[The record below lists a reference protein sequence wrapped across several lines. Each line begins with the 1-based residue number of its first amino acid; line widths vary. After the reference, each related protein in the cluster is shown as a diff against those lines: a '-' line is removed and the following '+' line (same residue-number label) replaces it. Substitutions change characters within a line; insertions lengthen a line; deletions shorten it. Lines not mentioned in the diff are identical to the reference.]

1 MNYALS
7 PIRTLLFVAS
17 LLIPSGVVVA
27 QPDPITLESPNA
39 EEGGNFGIAVS
50 GVPDVDGDG
59 RGDIVV
65 GAWEE
70 SGPVDSPVSRAGRV
84 YIFSGATGTLH
95 RTLVSLN
102 PELGGGF
109 GISVAGVPDTNGDGR
124 GDVLVG
130 AWQEDL
136 DAVAAGRAYLFSGA
150 TGGLLH
156 TLVSPDPMFNAIFG
170 FDVASVPD
178 IDGDGRGD
186 VVVGGRDL
194 EGAHTF
200 SGATGAL
207 IHSYPSPSGGEN
219 WGFGE
224 EIAGV
229 PDVDGD
235 GSGDIVFGVQ
245 REDAGTVDAG
255 RAYVYSGATGML
267 IHTLDTP
274 NTETGGRFGNDV
286 SGIPDVDGDG
296 RGDIIVGAHQETD
309 NNVGRAYVFSGATGN
324 LLHTLLSPDVEL
336 EGRFGDSVSGLSDID
351 GDGRGDVI
359 VGSLE
364 DAGAVNA
371 GRVYVFSG
379 ATGDLLHTFVS
390 PNAQDEGGFGGAGVP
405 VLAGVPDADGDG
417 RADILIGAPYEDE
430 EQAPDAGR
438 AYLFSGAVATAIE
451 TGTPSFVYTLET
463 PYPNPARAEATVTI
477 VVERATAVRLEVFD
491 TLGRRVAAL
500 HDGPLAPGR
509 HTLRFSTEG
518 LPAGAYYV
526 RALGDDVQ
534 QMKPFVLVR

>member
-1 MNYALS
+1 MTVNCSHDILGTRAMNHALS
-7 PIRTLLFVAS
+7 PIRILLFVAC
-17 LLIPSGVVVA
+17 LLIPADVVFA
-27 QPDPITLESPNA
+27 QADPITLESPNA

-50 GVPDVDGDG
+50 GVSDVDGDG
-59 RGDIVV
+59 RGDVVV
-65 GAWEE
+65 GAWKE
-70 SGPVDSPVSRAGRV
+70 SGPADAPMTRAGRV
-84 YIFSGATGTLH
+84 YVFSGATGTLH

-102 PELGGGF
+102 PELGGSF
-109 GISVAGVPDTNGDGR
+109 GISVAGVPDTDGDGR
-124 GDVLVG
+124 GDVIVG
-130 AWQEDL
+130 AWVEDL
-136 DAVAAGRAYLFSGA
+136 DVVDAGRAYLFSGA

-156 TLVSPDPMFNAIFG
+156 TLVSPNPITGGRFG
-170 FDVASVPD
+170 TDVASVPD

-186 VVVGGRDL
+186 VVVGGNDL

-224 EIAGV
+224 HIA
-229 PDVDGD
+229 
-235 GSGDIVFGVQ
+235 
-245 REDAGTVDAG
+245 
-255 RAYVYSGATGML
+255 
-267 IHTLDTP
+267 
-274 NTETGGRFGNDV
+274 
-286 SGIPDVDGDG
+286 GIPDVDGDG

-309 NNVGRAYVFSGATGN
+309 NNVGRAYVFSGSTGN
-324 LLHTLLSPDVEL
+324 LLHTFLSPDVEL

-451 TGTPSFVYTLET
+451 TGTSSFVYTLET

-477 VVERATAVRLEVFD
+477 VLERATAVRLEVFD

-500 HDGPLAPGR
+500 HDGPLASGR
-509 HTLRFSTEG
+509 HTLRFTTEG
-518 LPAGAYYV
+518 LPAGTYYV

-534 QMKPFVLVR
+534 QTQPFVLVR